1 MVEVVLADHVCM
13 LGEGPVWDAERQV
26 ICWIDI
32 LKGEIHEFNVS
43 DASLK
48 TISSNQLIGSIAI
61 CEDGHFLAALKNGL
75 STVNRNTGEVNIF
88 SSPEAHLVENRF
100 NDGKCDPAGRFWV
113 GTMSHLEK
121 PDAGSVYVLDI
132 DGSVDKKI
140 TNTTISNGMAW
151 SPDEQ
156 TFYFIDTPTSQV
168 MAYQYDKESGEIN
181 SPEPVITILQE
192 DGYPDGMTIDEDG
205 MLWIA
210 HWNGWQISRWNPKT
224 GEKLLKLPLP
234 VANVTSCTFGGDDLN
249 DLYITTARKDI
260 PEAELLNQP
269 LAGALFVWKNCGYK
283 GMPLVKFR
291 TTLQ

>member
-13 LGEGPVWDAERQV
+13 LGEGPVWDAERHA

-32 LKGEIHEFNVS
+32 LKGEIHEFNVNN
-43 DASLK
+43 ASLK

-75 STVNRNTGEVNIF
+75 GTIKRDTGEINIF
-88 SSPEAHLVENRF
+88 SSPEAHLTENRF